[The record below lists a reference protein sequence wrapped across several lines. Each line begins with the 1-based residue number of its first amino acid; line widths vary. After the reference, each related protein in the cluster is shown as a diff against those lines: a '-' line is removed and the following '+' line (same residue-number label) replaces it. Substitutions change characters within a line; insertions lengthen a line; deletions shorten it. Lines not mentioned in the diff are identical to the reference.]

1 MEESAGR
8 TKVFN
13 VLWEMKKDGYAESTI
28 KSTGKKLRMMAREGV
43 NLDDPDAVKECIA
56 AKNGSNGYKEVL
68 CDVYDRYVEYHGL
81 VWRRPKYE
89 RDDQPPYVPTE
100 EEVTLLVANS
110 GRKYALALSILH
122 DTGMRPI
129 ELHRSTL
136 AWYDLTR
143 GSVRIETAKHGAG
156 RTLELKPRTLA
167 MLKEYVGKHDVGL
180 NERIF
185 ATVKTMRR
193 EFGNIKRRTA
203 KKLQR
208 PELLKVSLYSF
219 RHFFGTM
226 TYHRTKDILFTQ
238 RKMGH
243 RSLKSTLVYTH
254 LVNFKSD
261 EFTVRVAETLDEA
274 CKLIEAGFE
283 YVTDMDG
290 SKIFRKRK

>member
-1 MEESAGR
+1 
-8 TKVFN
+8 
-13 VLWEMKKDGYAESTI
+13 MKKDGYADSTI
-28 KSTGKKLRMMAREGV
+28 RSTGKKLRMMVRDEV
-43 NLDDPDAVKECIA
+43 NLDDPDVVKEYIA
-56 AKNGSNGYKEVL
+56 TKDGSNGYKEVL
-68 CDVYDRYVEYHGL
+68 CDVYDRYIKYHSL
-81 VWRRPKYE
+81 TWRRPKYE

-100 EEVTLLVANS
+100 EEVNLLIANS
-110 GRKYALALSILH
+110 GKKYALALSILH

-143 GSVRIETAKHGAG
+143 GTVRVETAKHGAG

-167 MLKEYVGKHDVGL
+167 MLKQYVGKQNVGM
-180 NERIF
+180 NDRIF

-208 PELLKVSLYSF
+208 PELLRVSLYSF

-238 RKMGH
+238 QRMGH
-243 RSLKSTLVYTH
+243 RNLKSTLVYTH

-261 EFTVRVAETLDEA
+261 EYSVRVAETIQEA

-283 YVTDMDG
+283 YVTEMG
-290 SKIFRKRK
+290 GARLFRKRK